1 MKRMGYNNED
11 RYEKKGYHPNIEI
24 ISPKKKKKKTVCP
37 HCVFVSSVKSNDK
50 VEMR

>member
-24 ISPKKKKKKTVCP
+24 ISQKKKKKEENSVTTLCVCVM
-37 HCVFVSSVKSNDK
+37 CQ
-50 VEMR
+50 VE